1 MLADVSETKM
11 ANSLSVWSTSINSAV
26 ECYLHTVEVVGS
38 NPTSRT
44 IFFNFLIFSNTAF
57 SWPHPIGTNWKK
69 LVSEWLA
76 DAVKKSSQP
85 RQCQVACLI
94 LFGRQKITA
103 FLSIKTARFG
113 VDETSQGW
121 WYQHQLL
128 VRNLCRGAKRH
139 YFCLQTCF
147 IERAISLSLPSSI
160 TFKIWI

>member
-1 MLADVSETKM
+1 MVSGPKCEEEKID
-11 ANSLSVWSTSINSAV
+11 LSYWQRAV
-26 ECYLHTVEVVGS
+26 SSVGRAL
-38 NPTSRT
+38 PRHGRGHW
-44 IFFNFLIFSNTAF
+44 FEPNTAHHF
-57 SWPHPIGTNWKK
+57 LLRLHLGITAWNAGFQKPVLRLLCSLLEQD
-69 LVSEWLA
+69 LVSEMLA

-103 FLSIKTARFG
+103 FLSIKTASFG
-113 VDETSQGW
+113 VDETSQDW

-147 IERAISLSLPSSI
+147 I
-160 TFKIWI
+160 